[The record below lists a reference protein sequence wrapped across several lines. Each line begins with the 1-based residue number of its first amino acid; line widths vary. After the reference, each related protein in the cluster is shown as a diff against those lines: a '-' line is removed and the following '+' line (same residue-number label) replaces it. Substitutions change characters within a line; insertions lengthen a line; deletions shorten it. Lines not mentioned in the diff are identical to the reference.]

1 MLNLEI
7 FLQWL
12 FLFFLFNVMG
22 WCIESTVESISHK
35 RPINRGFLAGPYIPI
50 FGVGGVLF
58 ALIGIPLREA
68 FDNIFVNIFLVFF
81 VGMSLAT
88 LLEYMVGGLLERL
101 FKKRFWD
108 YSKLKLTN
116 KYHYNNRISLIAS
129 VFWGV
134 LSLFMSFVLYD
145 IVSAFVQSLSFDLIV
160 IVCFIMAFTMLLDTV
175 IQVRRYG
182 HIREFL
188 EKMPHEQLKE
198 AILKHLL
205 RTGTRQQ
212 IREFRNAFYQNIK
225 ENVEA
230 IKENVKENV
239 ETIKENVKENVETIK
254 ENAKENLV
262 SFKEKLLPNNE
273 SENADDKEP
282 EPEPD
287 SI

>member
-22 WCIESTVESISHK
+22 WCIESTVESINHK

-50 FGVGGVLF
+50 FGMGGVLF
-58 ALIGIPLREA
+58 ALIGLPLREA

-88 LLEYMVGGLLERL
+88 LLEYMAGGILERL
-101 FKKRFWD
+101 FKKKFWD
-108 YSKLKLTN
+108 YSQLKLTN
-116 KYHYNNRISLIAS
+116 KYNYKNRISLIAS

-145 IVSAFVQSLSFDLIV
+145 IVSGFVQSLSHELIV
-160 IVCFIMAFTMLLDTV
+160 IVCVVMTFTMLLDTV

-182 HIREFL
+182 HIRKFL
-188 EKMPHEQLKE
+188 EKMHHEQLKE
-198 AILKHLL
+198 AVLKHLL

-212 IREFRNAFYQNIK
+212 IREFRHAFYQNI
-225 ENVEA
+225 
-230 IKENVKENV
+230 
-239 ETIKENVKENVETIK
+239 KENVETIK

-262 SFKEKLLPNNE
+262 SIKEKLLPNNDSDNGENNNEELE
-273 SENADDKEP
+273 S
-282 EPEPD
+282 EPD